1 MWRLIY
7 LLLFFY
13 RIINYSW
20 LFCRIISRVRNKNR
34 ATLCIRRCAAPIVGS
49 LQSRWRRSP
58 SNAEQDRA
66 RPSRTRISRREVPSC
81 DCSFVVRVVS
91 FFRFFAHPHRDCPRC
106 VSRVSTHTVRDW
118 TNDSASACLSS
129 AARASPERNRRR
141 VTPRAP
147 TYGCVARLPLLCC
160 LTLVPV
166 CSTRRHEH
174 GVRPVRLSQLVTSHY
189 RSPARNEVSAPGC
202 ILVDQSRREGETTEG
217 WRDGRDVVEEPLVDG
232 TNR

>member
-20 LFCRIISRVRNKNR
+20 LFCRIISRVWNKNR
-34 ATLCIRRCAAPIVGS
+34 VTLCIRRCAAPLVRS
-49 LQSRWRRSP
+49 LWRRSP

-66 RPSRTRISRREVPSC
+66 RPSRTRISRRDVPSC
-81 DCSFVVRVVS
+81 DCSVVVRVVS

-118 TNDSASACLSS
+118 TNDNASAWLSS
-129 AARASPERNRRR
+129 AARASSERNRRR

-202 ILVDQSRREGETTEG
+202 ILVDQSRREGERRRVDG
-217 WRDGRDVVEEPLVDG
+217 GRDVVEEPLNG